1 MLIILRLT
9 EENSFTYLNL
19 VIYLNISFNDSF
31 LNNEVIILV
40 INNILYKVKTIVFKL
55 KMFISNFHFLVFYD
69 FL

>member
-31 LNNEVIILV
+31 LNNEVNILV
-40 INNILYKVKTIVFKL
+40 INNILYKVKTIVFK
-55 KMFISNFHFLVFYD
+55 
-69 FL
+69 